1 MLKRQRQEEHKSK
14 VAGGGDLAL
23 VGARSWIPSPAP
35 EEKKEKK
42 SQKQTAARQQWRAAV
57 AGHAYNPKLS

>member
-14 VAGGGDLAL
+14 VAGGGGDLAL

-42 SQKQTAARQQWRAAV
+42 ITKTDSSKAAV
-57 AGHAYNPKLS
+57 EGSSGGACL